1 MKRCFL
7 CLLSALCLAVL
18 LAGCA
23 SRGQTAD
30 ADADLPVIKVGYENY
45 PPFSYLDA
53 DGQPTGIDVALA
65 REAFSRM
72 GYRPEFVPVDWVE
85 KTHLLDSGA
94 VDCLWSSFTMTDR
107 EDDYHWAGPYML
119 SRQVVAVMPGS
130 EIQTLADL
138 AGKTVA
144 VQATTKPESLF
155 LNHTDSRI
163 PEVHALLTVQ
173 NRELIFSYL
182 SKGYVDAIAA
192 HEISIVQFMQDYGLE
207 YRILDEPL
215 QVVGLGVAFSRSDTR
230 GLDTELNAVL
240 AEMRADGT
248 AQAIL
253 AGYLPNPE
261 RYLEVDGYG
270 K

>member
-30 ADADLPVIKVGYENY
+30 ADADLPVIKSAMRTIRRSPIWTRTAS
-45 PPFSYLDA
+45 PP
-53 DGQPTGIDVALA
+53 GIDVALA

-72 GYRPEFVPVDWVE
+72 GYRPEFVPIDWVE

-94 VDCLWSSFTMTDR
+94 VDCLWSSFYHDDR

-130 EIQTLADL
+130 EVQTLADL

-163 PEVHALLTVQ
+163 PEVRALLTVQ
-173 NRELIFSYL
+173 NRELIFT
-182 SKGYVDAIAA
+182 I
-192 HEISIVQFMQDYGLE
+192 
-207 YRILDEPL
+207 
-215 QVVGLGVAFSRSDTR
+215 
-230 GLDTELNAVL
+230 
-240 AEMRADGT
+240 
-248 AQAIL
+248 
-253 AGYLPNPE
+253 
-261 RYLEVDGYG
+261 
-270 K
+270 

>member
-1 MKRCFL
+1 MKKMTKVISL
-7 CLLSALCLAVL
+7 ALALVMCLALCA
-18 LAGCA
+18 C
-23 SRGQTAD
+23 GQKDSGDTA
-30 ADADLPVIKVGYENY
+30 ADGKKTFIMGVDPEY

-155 LNHTDSRI
+155 LNHTDPRI
-163 PEVHALLTVQ
+163 PEVRALLTVQ

-215 QVVGLGVAFSRSDTR
+215 QVVGLGVAFARSDTR

-240 AEMRADGT
+240 AEMRADGRHNHSGL
-248 AQAIL
+248 Q
-253 AGYLPNPE
+253 
-261 RYLEVDGYG
+261 R
-270 K
+270 

>member
-1 MKRCFL
+1 MR
-7 CLLSALCLAVL
+7 
-18 LAGCA
+18 
-23 SRGQTAD
+23 
-30 ADADLPVIKVGYENY
+30 
-45 PPFSYLDA
+45 
-53 DGQPTGIDVALA
+53 
-65 REAFSRM
+65 
-72 GYRPEFVPVDWVE
+72 
-85 KTHLLDSGA
+85 
-94 VDCLWSSFTMTDR
+94 
-107 EDDYHWAGPYML
+107 
-119 SRQVVAVMPGS
+119 
-130 EIQTLADL
+130 
-138 AGKTVA
+138 
-144 VQATTKPESLF
+144 
-155 LNHTDSRI
+155 
-163 PEVHALLTVQ
+163 ALLTVQ